1 MSVSG
6 DTLRAPLGNGRSW
19 LGPLGWLVSG
29 LLALA
34 AGVAATFVAT
44 HMTSST
50 GAQPLILVAL
60 FVAPLLALAIIVNPL
75 IAVLTILATF
85 PIGSVAQGIGPLR
98 IQAVE
103 AAVFV
108 AAIVVVLRR
117 LATGR
122 IPLPFAAPLGWAVAL
137 FIWTLLSVYSAID
150 HTLAL
155 KVLFSLL
162 GGIVCATVVLAGCRD
177 MHDLRIL
184 LAGFVTAG
192 VAIGVITFTETKG
205 LSGVSTEFGG
215 AEIVSGRLE
224 GAFDSPN
231 QLGSLCALMVPVCTG
246 LIFGARTI
254 RWRVTAGVAVVIL
267 LATLML
273 SLSRGAWIGAAV
285 GLLFMLIK
293 LREARRLLVVL
304 AIPLVV
310 IGFFVWSLT
319 PTATDVKV
327 VGERAKAIT
336 VLSPYD
342 DRRVIYR
349 EAYREIRENPLFGV
363 GPGGFPVAST
373 LVVSES
379 ATLSYAHAHNLY
391 LNWAAEVGLPS
402 VVLILCFAFSLAL
415 AANTASR
422 GARVRG
428 DPQDRAIVI
437 GISAA
442 LITVLVQ
449 GFFDYVI
456 PNPVVWTAMWILI
469 GSLLVAR
476 REALKTLQPDRFADR
491 LSD

>member
-1 MSVSG
+1 MSVSA
-6 DTLRAPLGNGRSW
+6 DTLRAPLANRREL
-19 LGPLGWLVSG
+19 LGPAGWLAAG
-29 LLALA
+29 LLALLAGFA
-34 AGVAATFVAT
+34 ASFVAT
-44 HMTSST
+44 HMTSSS
-50 GAQPLILVAL
+50 GAQPIILVAL
-60 FVAPLLALAIIVNPL
+60 FVAPLLALAILINPL
-75 IAVLTILATF
+75 IAILTILATF

-108 AAIVVVLRR
+108 AALVVILRR

-137 FIWTLLSVYSAID
+137 FMWTLISVYSAID

-162 GGIVCATVVLAGCRD
+162 GGIVCATVVLAGCKD
-177 MHDLRIL
+177 MRDLRIL

-192 VAIGVITFTETKG
+192 VAIGLITFSETRG
-205 LSGVSTEFGG
+205 LSSASTDFGG
-215 AEIVSGRLE
+215 AEIVSGRLQ

-231 QLGSLCALMVPVCTG
+231 QLGSLCALMVPVCIG
-246 LIFGARTI
+246 LVFGLRTV
-254 RWRVTAGVAVVIL
+254 RGRVLAGGAVLIL
-267 LATLML
+267 LVTLML
-273 SLSRGAWIGAAV
+273 SLSRGAWVGAAV
-285 GLLFMLIK
+285 AILFMLIK
-293 LREARRLLVVL
+293 LREARRLLIVL
-304 AIPLVV
+304 AVPLVV
-310 IGFFVWSLT
+310 VGFFVWSLT
-319 PTATDVKV
+319 GTKTDVKV

-349 EAYREIRENPLFGV
+349 EAYREIRENPLLGV

-373 LVVSES
+373 RVVSES

-402 VVLILCFAFSLAL
+402 VVIILCFAFSLL
-415 AANTASR
+415 LSGRTASR
-422 GARVRG
+422 GASARG
-428 DPQDRAIVI
+428 DPRDRAIII

-456 PNPVVWTAMWILI
+456 PNPVVYTAMWTLI
-469 GSLLVAR
+469 GALLVAR
-476 REALKTLQPDRFADR
+476 REALKTLEPDRFGR

>member
-1 MSVSG
+1 MSVSS
-6 DTLRAPLGNGRSW
+6 DTLRAPLENRRAF
-19 LGPLGWLVSG
+19 LAPAGWLLSG

-34 AGVAATFVAT
+34 AGFLAAVVAT
-44 HMTSST
+44 HMGSP
-50 GAQPLILVAL
+50 GAQPLILLAL
-60 FVAPLLALAIIVNPL
+60 FVAPLLALAILINPL
-75 IAVLTILATF
+75 IAILTVLAMF
-85 PIGSVAQGIGPLR
+85 PVGSVAQDIGPLR

-108 AAIVVVLRR
+108 AALVVVLRR

-122 IPLPFAAPLGWAVAL
+122 IPLPFAAPLGWALAL
-137 FIWTLLSVYSAID
+137 FMWTLISVYSAID

-177 MHDLRIL
+177 MRDLRIL
-184 LAGFVTAG
+184 LGGFVTAG
-192 VAIGVITFTETKG
+192 VAIGLITFSETRG
-205 LSGVSTEFGG
+205 LSSVSTEFGG

-246 LIFGARTI
+246 LVFGARTV
-254 RWRVTAGVAVVIL
+254 RGRVLAGGAVLLL

-273 SLSRGAWIGAAV
+273 SLSRGAWVGAAV
-285 GLLFMLIK
+285 GLLFMLFK

-304 AIPLVV
+304 AIPLLV

-319 PTATDVKV
+319 PTKTDVKV

-349 EAYREIRENPLFGV
+349 EAYREIRENPLLGV

-373 LVVSES
+373 RVVSES

-402 VVLILCFAFSLAL
+402 VVIILGFAFGLGLSAQ
-415 AANTASR
+415 TASR
-422 GARVRG
+422 GAMARG
-428 DPQDRAIVI
+428 DPQDRALVI
-437 GISAA
+437 GLSAA

-456 PNPVVWTAMWILI
+456 PNPVVYTAMWTLI
-469 GSLLVAR
+469 GALLVAR
-476 REALKTLQPDRFADR
+476 REALKTLDPERFGR

>member
-6 DTLRAPLGNGRSW
+6 DTLRAPLESPRE
-19 LGPLGWLVSG
+19 LLRPVGWLVSG
-29 LLALA
+29 LLAIA
-34 AGVAATFVAT
+34 AGIAASFVAT
-44 HMTSST
+44 HATDNA

-60 FVAPLLALAIIVNPL
+60 FVGPLLALAILINPL
-75 IAVLTILATF
+75 IAILTVLATF
-85 PIGSVAQGIGPLR
+85 PIGSVAQDIGPLR

-137 FIWTLLSVYSAID
+137 FMWTLISVYSAID

-177 MHDLRIL
+177 MRDLRIL
-184 LAGFVTAG
+184 LGGFVTAG
-192 VAIGVITFTETKG
+192 VVIGVITFSETRG
-205 LSGVSTEFGG
+205 LGSVSTEFGG

-231 QLGSLCALMVPVCTG
+231 QLGSLCAMMVPVCTG
-246 LIFGARTI
+246 LIFGLRTV
-254 RWRVTAGVAVVIL
+254 RGRVLAGAAVILL

-273 SLSRGAWIGAAV
+273 SLSRGAWVGAGVA
-285 GLLFMLIK
+285 LLFMLIK
-293 LREARRLLVVL
+293 LREARRLLLVL
-304 AIPLVV
+304 AVPLLIV
-310 IGFFVWSLT
+310 GFFVWSLA
-319 PTATDVKV
+319 PTKTDVKV
-327 VGERAKAIT
+327 VGERARAIT

-349 EAYREIRENPLFGV
+349 EAYREIRENPLLGV

-373 LVVSES
+373 RVVSES

-402 VVLILCFAFSLAL
+402 VVIILGFAFSLGLSAR
-415 AANTASR
+415 TASR

-428 DPQDRAIVI
+428 DPRDRAIVI

-442 LITVLVQ
+442 LLTVLVQ

-456 PNPVVWTAMWILI
+456 PNPVCYTAMWALI
-469 GSLLVAR
+469 GAMLVAR
-476 REALKTLQPDRFADR
+476 REGLKTLEPGRFRDV
-491 LSD
+491 

>member
-1 MSVSG
+1 MSVMA
-6 DTLRAPLGNGRSW
+6 DTLRAPLENGRRL
-19 LGPLGWLVSG
+19 LGPVGWLVAG
-29 LLALA
+29 LLALLAGFA
-34 AGVAATFVAT
+34 ASFVAT
-44 HMTSST
+44 HMTDSS

-60 FVAPLLALAIIVNPL
+60 FVAPLIALAILINPL
-75 IAVLTILATF
+75 IAILTVLATF

-108 AAIVVVLRR
+108 AALVVILRR

-137 FIWTLLSVYSAID
+137 FMWTLISVYSAID

-177 MHDLRIL
+177 MRDLRIL
-184 LAGFVTAG
+184 LGGFVTAG
-192 VAIGVITFTETKG
+192 VAIGLITFSETRG
-205 LSGVSTEFGG
+205 LSSVSTEFGG
-215 AEIVSGRLE
+215 SEIVSGRLE

-246 LIFGARTI
+246 LVFGLRTV
-254 RWRVTAGVAVVIL
+254 RGRVLAGGAVLVL
-267 LATLML
+267 LVTLML
-273 SLSRGAWIGAAV
+273 SLSRGAWIGAAIA
-285 GLLFMLIK
+285 LLFMLVK
-293 LREARRLLVVL
+293 LREARRLLLVL
-304 AIPLVV
+304 AVPLVIV
-310 IGFFVWSLT
+310 GFFVWSLT
-319 PTATDVKV
+319 GTKTDVKV
-327 VGERAKAIT
+327 VGERARAIT

-349 EAYREIRENPLFGV
+349 EAYREIRENPLLGV

-373 LVVSES
+373 RVVSES

-402 VVLILCFAFSLAL
+402 VVIILGFAFSLAL
-415 AANTASR
+415 SGRTASR
-422 GARVRG
+422 GARARG
-428 DPQDRAIVI
+428 DPRDRAIVI

-442 LITVLVQ
+442 LMTVLVQ

-456 PNPVVWTAMWILI
+456 PNPVVYTAMWTLI
-469 GSLLVAR
+469 GALLVAR
-476 REALKTLQPDRFADR
+476 REALKTLEPDRFGR

>member
-1 MSVSG
+1 MSVSS
-6 DTLRAPLGNGRSW
+6 DTLRAPLEKRRAF
-19 LGPLGWLVSG
+19 LAPAGWLLSG

-34 AGVAATFVAT
+34 AGFLAAVVAT
-44 HMTSST
+44 HMGSP
-50 GAQPLILVAL
+50 GAQPLILLAL
-60 FVAPLLALAIIVNPL
+60 FVAPLLALAILINPL
-75 IAVLTILATF
+75 IAILTVLAMF
-85 PIGSVAQGIGPLR
+85 PVGSVAQDIGPLR

-108 AAIVVVLRR
+108 AALVVVLRR

-122 IPLPFAAPLGWAVAL
+122 IPLPFAAPLGWALAL
-137 FIWTLLSVYSAID
+137 FMWTLISVYSAID

-177 MHDLRIL
+177 MRDLRIL
-184 LAGFVTAG
+184 LGGFVTAG
-192 VAIGVITFTETKG
+192 VAIGLITFSETRG
-205 LSGVSTEFGG
+205 LSSVSTEFGG

-246 LIFGARTI
+246 LVFGARTV
-254 RWRVTAGVAVVIL
+254 RGRVLAGGAVLLL

-273 SLSRGAWIGAAV
+273 SLSRGAWVGAAV
-285 GLLFMLIK
+285 GLLFMLFK

-304 AIPLVV
+304 AIPLLV

-319 PTATDVKV
+319 PTKTDVKV

-349 EAYREIRENPLFGV
+349 EAYREIRENPLLGV

-373 LVVSES
+373 RVVSES

-402 VVLILCFAFSLAL
+402 VVIILGFAFGLGLSAQ
-415 AANTASR
+415 TASR
-422 GARVRG
+422 GAMARG
-428 DPQDRAIVI
+428 DPQDRALVI
-437 GISAA
+437 GLSAA

-456 PNPVVWTAMWILI
+456 PNPVVYTALWTLI
-469 GSLLVAR
+469 GALLVAR
-476 REALKTLQPDRFADR
+476 REALKTLDPERFGR

>member
-1 MSVSG
+1 MSVSA
-6 DTLRAPLGNGRSW
+6 DTLRAPLDSRRAL
-19 LGPLGWLVSG
+19 LGSAGWLVAG

-34 AGVAATFVAT
+34 AGFAASFVAT
-44 HMTSST
+44 HMTASS
-50 GAQPLILVAL
+50 GAQPVILVAL
-60 FVAPLLALAIIVNPL
+60 FVAPLLALAILINPL
-75 IAVLTILATF
+75 IAILTVIATF
-85 PIGSVAQGIGPLR
+85 PIGSVAQDIGPLR

-108 AAIVVVLRR
+108 AALVVILRR

-137 FIWTLLSVYSAID
+137 FVWTLISVYSAID

-177 MHDLRIL
+177 MGDLRIL
-184 LAGFVTAG
+184 LGGFVAAG
-192 VAIGVITFTETKG
+192 VAIGLITFSETRG

-246 LIFGARTI
+246 LIFGARTV
-254 RWRVTAGVAVVIL
+254 RWRVLAGLAVVVL

-273 SLSRGAWIGAAV
+273 SLSRGAWVGAGVAM
-285 GLLFMLIK
+285 LFMLIK
-293 LREARRLLVVL
+293 LREARRLLIVL

-310 IGFFVWSLT
+310 VGFFVWSLT
-319 PTATDVKV
+319 GTGTDVKV
-327 VGERAKAIT
+327 VGERARAIT

-349 EAYREIRENPLFGV
+349 EAYREIRENPLLGV

-391 LNWAAEVGLPS
+391 LNWAAEVGVPS
-402 VVLILCFAFSLAL
+402 VIIILGFALNLGL
-415 AANTASR
+415 AAMTASR

-428 DPQDRAIVI
+428 DPRDRAIVI
-437 GISAA
+437 GLSAA

-456 PNPVVWTAMWILI
+456 PNPVVWTAMWIVI

-476 REALKTLQPDRFADR
+476 REALKTLDPDRFAGR